1 MDTRV
6 SKLANI
12 VDDKTIIAKLILEK
26 SDRIRLIEFKDARA
40 DIWQFFRLVCLDGI
54 TLPYAVCVRCMKPV
68 SYKAREG
75 TGGLHRHPC
84 SKQAIAA
91 ALAAGIPFGSSSNRS
106 AKVSQMSRTGSH
118 SGNSSKSH
126 SSTTAST
133 SLVSIPN
140 KIDSNFK
147 PNFTFNSLAAIE
159 MVNNLAKNSHNL
171 AQNLIGSA
179 FAQQSFGSHQ
189 RRMSLMSEQMEENS
203 GFSEDLLTLNI
214 LKLFCTELLPLEVLE
229 NGSFIE
235 LVQQLINFGAI
246 NGSINFERIQVN
258 SLLTTAYETSRLDF
272 KSLLQS
278 LSFITFVIDLWSQEI
293 TKRQFMTV
301 WAHLGNSHQNNMFC
315 KIVVTKDISHISS
328 SEQLIKQID
337 FIRKDITDSNSE
349 FIYLFD
355 NDFFGLNIEANDNF
369 LFCVSHQLNRI
380 LDEIHSIP
388 EFCQIFNEIK
398 IITNIMENIDGFGLK
413 FVTQG
418 ISNFNNWFQV
428 LKIFKLLK
436 EFPNLKQILSEKEL
450 RYVGKSCFDE
460 ITDFLVPFAEA
471 LNYFHFESDKTI
483 TTINLI
489 SLWRVKLE
497 NHCKSKDNDS
507 TLMKTIKEK
516 LRNAILK
523 SNLNHPIFLMAV
535 CFDPRF
541 KKLKM
546 FSEEMR
552 TKTYDIIRRQMTHFC
567 IKQEPQQYSQ
577 QSSSS
582 EQTFSE
588 SLSDVNSSNDSE
600 SQRKKFKAIEDKTAE
615 AFNEYLD
622 ETNEEEKDELQR
634 YLELDVGQTQP
645 LEFWCGEPSNRL
657 PRLRSLAQRIL
668 SIPPV
673 LSKCCH
679 YSTSGEQ
686 LSIRRKSLDS
696 RYLDK
701 VLVLNSHFSSI

>member
-1 MDTRV
+1 MDRIDSRV

-91 ALAAGIPFGSSSNRS
+91 AIAAGIPWGNSNRS
-106 AKVSQMSRTGSH
+106 AKVAQMNR
-118 SGNSSKSH
+118 NSNKSH
-126 SSTTAST
+126 VSTTAST
-133 SLVSIPN
+133 SSAVVP
-140 KIDSNFK
+140 KVESNFK
-147 PNFTFNSLAAIE
+147 PNFAFNSLAAIE
-159 MVNNLAKNSHNL
+159 IVNNLAKNSRNL
-171 AQNLIGSA
+171 AQNLMGTA
-179 FAQQSFGSHQ
+179 FAHQSFATQHNP
-189 RRMSLMSEQMEENS
+189 MSLISDQIEENS

-214 LKLFCTELLPLEVLE
+214 VKLFCTELLPLEVLE
-229 NGSFIE
+229 NGLFAE

-258 SLLTTAYETSRLDF
+258 SLLTTAFETSRNDF
-272 KSLLQS
+272 KSVLQS
-278 LSFITFVIDLWSQEI
+278 LSFITFIVDLWPQEI

-301 WAHLGNSHQNNMFC
+301 WAHLGNSHQNNMHC
-315 KIVVTKDISHISS
+315 KIIVTKDISHISS
-328 SEQLIKQID
+328 SDQLIKQLD
-337 FIRKDITDSNSE
+337 FIRKDITDSNAE

-355 NDFFGLNIEANDNF
+355 NEFTHFNIESNDNF
-369 LFCVSHQLNRI
+369 LFCVSHQLNKI

-388 EFCQIFNEIK
+388 EFSQIFNEIK

-436 EFPNLKQILSEKEL
+436 EFPNLKQILSEQEL
-450 RYVGKSCFDE
+450 RFVGKTCFDE

-471 LNYFHFESDKTI
+471 LNYFHFETEKSI
-483 TTINLI
+483 STINLI

-497 NHCKSKDNDS
+497 NHCKSKEKDS
-507 TLMKTIKEK
+507 NLMKTMKEK
-516 LRNAILK
+516 IKNAILK

-552 TKTYDIIRRQMTHFC
+552 NKTYDIIRRQMTHFC
-567 IKQEPQQYSQ
+567 VKQEPIETI
-577 QSSSS
+577 QSCC

-588 SLSDVNSSNDSE
+588 SLSEGNSSNDSE
-600 SQRKKFKAIEDKTAE
+600 SPNKRFKAIEDKTAE

-622 ETNEEEKDELQR
+622 ETNEEEMDELQR
-634 YLELDVGQTQP
+634 YLNLDVGQTQP
-645 LEFWCGEPSNRL
+645 LEFWCGEHSNRL
-657 PRLRSLAQRIL
+657 PKLRNLAQRIL

-679 YSTSGEQ
+679 YSISGEQ
-686 LSIRRKSLDS
+686 LSIRRKALDP